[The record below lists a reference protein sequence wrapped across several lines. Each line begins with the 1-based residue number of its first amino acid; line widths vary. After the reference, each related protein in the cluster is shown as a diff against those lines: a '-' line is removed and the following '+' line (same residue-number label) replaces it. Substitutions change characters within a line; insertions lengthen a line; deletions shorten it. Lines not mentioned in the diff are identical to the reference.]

1 MKKITIIF
9 ACATLIVA
17 CKKENNVQPQKQ
29 IGATPSPALHDSI
42 TEIDYFIH
50 QNLVGNWTRVRE
62 YIRGPLLILDHTV
75 TETIIPVTLTYWYNT
90 GNPMTFAHDMVTIT
104 NYHRLGSTETWK
116 IMFSSNNAFTL
127 SNYITTGT
135 YNDTQIIDY
144 YNRVP

>member
-1 MKKITIIF
+1 MKKILITI

-29 IGATPSPALHDSI
+29 IAATPPLLHDSI

-50 QNLVGNWTRVRE
+50 QNLIGSWTRVRE
-62 YIRGPLLILDHTV
+62 YIRGPLLIIDHTV
-75 TETIIPVTLTYWYNT
+75 TEMTIPVTLTYWYDT

-104 NYHRLGSTETWK
+104 NYHRLGSTDTWK
-116 IMFSSNNAFTL
+116 ITFSSNNAFTL

-144 YNRVP
+144 YNRVS